1 MNETILL
8 IRPYYGINIHTD
20 AQGEYGTILD
30 SNDIFPDLPLIN
42 AATILKRSDKHEVI
56 VIDAAAER
64 MLPDKLIEKVSAY
77 KYDKVIVKAAAPSV
91 RSDLELVRR
100 LKRLRPESFVMIA
113 GHVSLILKDWIYE
126 NTDADRVIDE
136 PLDEYGYR
144 YVNGADGSIN
154 DMPVPDYSLV
164 DHKKYTDDNGNIRL
178 TLQASRG
185 CPMGCSYCPYIQ
197 YYQGYLCRDID
208 KVIDDIKALTALG
221 ADIIQFRDQFFTCDR
236 ERTVRLCE
244 RMISEGISVRWICE
258 TRLDS
263 LDKELIA
270 LMRRAG
276 LFLICFGV
284 ESGNE
289 DILNIYNSG
298 KGDIKA
304 QKETVDHLRSQG
316 ILTMAFYIVGFPED
330 TWDSVMETYRYAERM
345 DSDIADFNEYID
357 FDFSSVREIDPDIFR
372 AFDNSTSTG
381 RTSRLNGKEIRY
393 IVELFETMY
402 TLRRDT
408 LEKAYSYNHVLFNS
422 GRGLA
427 AEISGCADDL
437 DQLSKIVRESDE
449 KK

>member
-1 MNETILL
+1 MKETVLL
-8 IRPYYGINIHTD
+8 VRPYYGINIHTD
-20 AQGEYGTILD
+20 AQGDYGTILD

-42 AATILKRSDKHEVI
+42 AATILERSDKHEVI

-64 MLPDKLIEKVSAY
+64 MLPDKLIEKALEY

-100 LKRLRPESFVMIA
+100 LKSLRPESYVMIA
-113 GHVSLILKDWIYE
+113 GHAAQVLKDWIYK
-126 NTDADRVIDE
+126 NTDADYVIDE
-136 PLDEYGYR
+136 PLDEYVYR
-144 YVNGADGSIN
+144 YVNGSSGGIN
-154 DMPVPDYSLV
+154 DFPVPDYSLV
-164 DHKKYTDDNGNIRL
+164 DHTKYTDDNGNIRL

-185 CPMGCSYCPYIQ
+185 CHMGCSYCPYIQ

-208 KVIDDIKALTALG
+208 KVIDDIKTLTALG
-221 ADIIQFRDQFFTCDR
+221 ADVIQFRDQFFTCDR
-236 ERTVRLCE
+236 ERIVRLCE

-263 LDKELIA
+263 LDKELIG

-298 KGDIKA
+298 KGDLRT

-330 TWDSVMETYRYAERM
+330 TWDSVMGTYRYAERM
-345 DSDIADFNEYID
+345 GSDIADFNEYID
-357 FDFSSVREIDPDIFR
+357 FDFSSVREIDPGVFR
-372 AFDNSTSTG
+372 AFDNSTRTG
-381 RTSRLNGKEIRY
+381 RPSRLNGKVIRY

-408 LEKAYSYNHVLFNS
+408 LEKAYGYNHVLFNK
-422 GRGLA
+422 GRELA

-437 DQLSKIVRESDE
+437 DQLSEIVRARREIT
-449 KK
+449 